1 MQQYTLQRN
10 QGKLQQEGM
19 YVIQLNNGEQH
30 YVQATSAVLSSAAP
44 TATAITINPT
54 DQLQTSA
61 YLQQN
66 TLGQMQTVQPQE
78 ATVIQQQND
87 SFQDILD
94 YIQHL
99 YTELA
104 KEKNIRHFICLFCS
118 QDFNDL
124 RSLLRHTS
132 FSHRTKIL
140 DGTISLEQDF
150 EALVRKKIQAKEQQS
165 QNQQLYQ
172 CVQCQQMFNSLEIIS
187 EHLAH
192 CQSPSSTITNV
203 MPSSNTASYQGKS
216 TSAELI
222 HTSSNKSHVIADQY
236 IPYGCAQCK
245 SSFKIKLN
253 NFPFFTIVF
262 ALIYRRPAISHH
274 QRSYDSHAI
283 VSK

>member
-1 MQQYTLQRN
+1 
-10 QGKLQQEGM
+10 M

-54 DQLQTSA
+54 DQLQQNA

-66 TLGQMQTVQPQE
+66 QLGQIQTVQPQE
-78 ATVIQQQND
+78 TTIVQQQND
-87 SFQDILD
+87 SFQEILD

-104 KEKNIRHFICLFCS
+104 KEKNIRHYVCLFCA

-132 FSHRTKIL
+132 FSHRSKIL

-150 EALVRKKIQAKEQQS
+150 ESLIRKKIQAKEQQS
-165 QNQQLYQ
+165 QNQELYQ

-187 EHLAH
+187 EHLTH
-192 CQSPSSTITNV
+192 CQPQSATISQAV
-203 MPSSNTASYQGKS
+203 PSSNSASYQGK
-216 TSAELI
+216 TSAELVN
-222 HTSSNKSHVIADQY
+222 TSSNKSQIVADQY

-245 SSFKIKLN
+245 
-253 NFPFFTIVF
+253 
-262 ALIYRRPAISHH
+262 ISI
-274 QRSYDSHAI
+274 DSH
-283 VSK
+283 

>member
-1 MQQYTLQRN
+1 MQPN
-10 QGKLQQEGM
+10 KLQSNRKKLRQEGM

-30 YVQATSAVLSSAAP
+30 YVQATSAVLSSATP

-54 DQLQTSA
+54 DQLPPNT

-66 TLGQMQTVQPQE
+66 QLAQIQTVQQQE
-78 ATVIQQQND
+78 PTVVQQQND
-87 SFQDILD
+87 SFQEILD

-104 KEKNIRHFICLFCS
+104 KEKNIRHYVCLFCA
-118 QDFNDL
+118 QDFTDL

-140 DGTISLEQDF
+140 DGSLSLEQDF
-150 EALVRKKIQAKEQQS
+150 EALIRKKIQAKEQQS
-165 QNQQLYQ
+165 HNQQLYQ

-192 CQSPSSTITNV
+192 CQPPSTTITNV
-203 MPSSNTASYQGKS
+203 VPSSNSASYQGKTS
-216 TSAELI
+216 TELVN
-222 HTSSNKSHVIADQY
+222 TSSNKSQIIVEQY

-245 SSFKIKLN
+245 RIRY
-253 NFPFFTIVF
+253 T
-262 ALIYRRPAISHH
+262 
-274 QRSYDSHAI
+274 
-283 VSK
+283 

>member
-1 MQQYTLQRN
+1 MQQYTLQSN
-10 QGKLQQEGM
+10 HGKLLQEGM

-30 YVQATSAVLSSAAP
+30 YVQATSAVLSSATP

-54 DQLQTSA
+54 DQLQTNA
-61 YLQQN
+61 YLQTNQ
-66 TLGQMQTVQPQE
+66 LGQIQTVQPHE
-78 ATVIQQQND
+78 ATVVHHQQQQQHHQQQQTD
-87 SFQDILD
+87 TFQEVLD

-99 YTELA
+99 YTEIA
-104 KEKNIRHFICLFCS
+104 KEKNIRQYICLFCT

-150 EALVRKKIQAKEQQS
+150 DALVRKKLQAKEQQS
-165 QNQQLYQ
+165 QSQHQQLYQ

-192 CQSPSSTITNV
+192 CQPSSATISNIV
-203 MPSSNTASYQGKS
+203 PSSNGSASSYQEK
-216 TSAELI
+216 TTTTTELI
-222 HTSSNKSHVIADQY
+222 NASPNKSHTIASEQY

-245 SSFKIKLN
+245 PVVGSIIK
-253 NFPFFTIVF
+253 F
-262 ALIYRRPAISHH
+262 
-274 QRSYDSHAI
+274 Q
-283 VSK
+283 

>member
-1 MQQYTLQRN
+1 MQQYTLQSTE
-10 QGKLQQEGM
+10 GELLQDGM

-30 YVQATSAVLSSAAP
+30 YVQATSAVLSPAAP

-54 DQLQTSA
+54 DQM
-61 YLQQN
+61 QQN
-66 TLGQMQTVQPQE
+66 AYIQQNQLGQIQTIQQPE

-87 SFQDILD
+87 SFQDVLD

-99 YTELA
+99 YMELG
-104 KEKNIRHFICLFCS
+104 KEKTMRYYICLFCT

-150 EALVRKKIQAKEQQS
+150 EDVIRKKIQAKEQQS

-172 CVQCQQMFNSLEIIS
+172 CVQCQQMFDSLDTIS
-187 EHLAH
+187 EHLTH
-192 CQSPSSTITNV
+192 CQPPSAAISNV
-203 MPSSNTASYQGKS
+203 VPSSNNGSYQAKTSTELVNSSASKS
-216 TSAELI
+216 QIIAEP
-222 HTSSNKSHVIADQY
+222 Y

-245 SSFKIKLN
+245 QN
-253 NFPFFTIVF
+253 NNKFN
-262 ALIYRRPAISHH
+262 R
-274 QRSYDSHAI
+274 
-283 VSK
+283 

>member
-1 MQQYTLQRN
+1 
-10 QGKLQQEGM
+10 M

-54 DQLQTSA
+54 DQLHANA

-66 TLGQMQTVQPQE
+66 QLGQIQTVQPQE
-78 ATVIQQQND
+78 ATVVQQQND
-87 SFQDILD
+87 SFQEILD

-99 YTELA
+99 YTEIA
-104 KEKNIRHFICLFCS
+104 KEKNIRHYVCLFCT
-118 QDFNDL
+118 QDFTDL

-150 EALVRKKIQAKEQQS
+150 DALIRKKIQAKEQ

-192 CQSPSSTITNV
+192 CQPPPTTITNIV
-203 MPSSNTASYQGKS
+203 PSSNSASYQGKS
-216 TSAELI
+216 PTELI
-222 HTSSNKSHVIADQY
+222 NTSSTKSQIIAEQY

-245 SSFKIKLN
+245 HN
-253 NFPFFTIVF
+253 
-262 ALIYRRPAISHH
+262 IYTFSI
-274 QRSYDSHAI
+274 
-283 VSK
+283 

>member
-1 MQQYTLQRN
+1 MQQYTLQSAE
-10 QGKLQQEGM
+10 GKLLQDRM

-30 YVQATSAVLSSAAP
+30 YVQATSAVLSPATP
-44 TATAITINPT
+44 TTTAITINPAE
-54 DQLQTSA
+54 QLQHNA

-66 TLGQMQTVQPQE
+66 QLGQIQTIQPQE
-78 ATVIQQQND
+78 TAVVQPQND
-87 SFQDILD
+87 SFQEVLD

-104 KEKNIRHFICLFCS
+104 KEKNIRCYLCLFCA

-150 EALVRKKIQAKEQQS
+150 EALIRKKIQTKEQQS

-172 CVQCQQMFNSLEIIS
+172 CVQCQQMFGSLEIIS

-192 CQSPSSTITNV
+192 CQPQSATISNV
-203 MPSSNTASYQGKS
+203 VPSSNSASYQTKTSTELANSSASKS
-216 TSAELI
+216 QTVSD
-222 HTSSNKSHVIADQY
+222 SYV
-236 IPYGCAQCK
+236 PYGCAQCK
-245 SSFKIKLN
+245 LFQICHAFENVYVL
-253 NFPFFTIVF
+253 PI
-262 ALIYRRPAISHH
+262 AI
-274 QRSYDSHAI
+274 
-283 VSK
+283 

>member
-1 MQQYTLQRN
+1 MQQYTLQSAE
-10 QGKLQQEGM
+10 GKLLQDAAM

-30 YVQATSAVLSSAAP
+30 YVQATSAVLSSATP

-54 DQLQTSA
+54 DQLQTNAS

-66 TLGQMQTVQPQE
+66 HQLAQIQAIQPQE
-78 ATVIQQQND
+78 TTTTVIHQQND
-87 SFQDILD
+87 SFQDVLD

-99 YTELA
+99 YTEVA
-104 KEKNIRHFICLFCS
+104 KEKNVRCYICLFCA
-118 QDFNDL
+118 QDYDDL

-150 EALVRKKIQAKEQQS
+150 EALIRKKLDAKEQES

-172 CVQCQQMFNSLEIIS
+172 CVQCQQMFSSLEIIS

-192 CQSPSSTITNV
+192 CQPPSVAAAAATISNVVPSPNTSTSSSYQSSKASSTGLH
-203 MPSSNTASYQGKS
+203 NTSVSKS
-216 TSAELI
+216 QVLVET
-222 HTSSNKSHVIADQY
+222 Y

-245 SSFKIKLN
+245 
-253 NFPFFTIVF
+253 
-262 ALIYRRPAISHH
+262 AI
-274 QRSYDSHAI
+274 
-283 VSK
+283 

>member
-1 MQQYTLQRN
+1 MQQYTLQSTE
-10 QGKLQQEGM
+10 GKLLQDGM

-30 YVQATSAVLSSAAP
+30 YVQATSAVLSPAAQ

-54 DQLQTSA
+54 DPAMQHNA

-66 TLGQMQTVQPQE
+66 QLGQIQTIQPQE
-78 ATVIQQQND
+78 ATVIQQQQQND
-87 SFQDILD
+87 SFQDVLD

-104 KEKNIRHFICLFCS
+104 KEKNLRYYVCLFCT

-150 EALVRKKIQAKEQQS
+150 EDVVRKKIQAKEQQN

-172 CVQCQQMFNSLEIIS
+172 CVQCQQMFSSLETIS

-192 CQSPSSTITNV
+192 CQPPSANISNVVPPSNNSAPYQAKSST
-203 MPSSNTASYQGKS
+203 
-216 TSAELI
+216 ELI
-222 HTSSNKSHVIADQY
+222 NSSVSKPQTIADTY

-245 SSFKIKLN
+245 LIDCFRIEYLTFLYIKINL
-253 NFPFFTIVF
+253 FS
-262 ALIYRRPAISHH
+262 AI
-274 QRSYDSHAI
+274 QVVDDI
-283 VSK
+283 IQ

>member
-1 MQQYTLQRN
+1 MQQYTLQTN
-10 QGKLQQEGM
+10 QGKLLQEGM

-30 YVQATSAVLSSAAP
+30 YVQATSAVLSSAQP

-54 DQLQTSA
+54 DQLQANA

-66 TLGQMQTVQPQE
+66 TLGQTIQTVQPQE
-78 ATVIQQQND
+78 ATVVQQQQND

-104 KEKNIRHFICLFCS
+104 KEKAIRHYICLFCT

-140 DGTISLEQDF
+140 DGSISLEQDF

-192 CQSPSSTITNV
+192 CQTPSATLTNV
-203 MPSSNTASYQGKS
+203 VPSSNSASYQQGKS
-216 TSAELI
+216 TSIELV
-222 HTSSNKSHVIADQY
+222 NKSHVAAEQY

-245 SSFKIKLN
+245 
-253 NFPFFTIVF
+253 
-262 ALIYRRPAISHH
+262 
-274 QRSYDSHAI
+274 
-283 VSK
+283 

>member
-1 MQQYTLQRN
+1 MYATVYTLQSN
-10 QGKLQQEGM
+10 QGTILHEGM

-30 YVQATSAVLSSAAP
+30 YVQATSAVLSSTAP

-54 DQLQTSA
+54 DQLQSNA
-61 YLQQN
+61 YIQSN
-66 TLGQMQTVQPQE
+66 HLGQIQTVQPHE
-78 ATVIQQQND
+78 ATVVHQQQTD
-87 SFQDILD
+87 SFQEVLD

-99 YTELA
+99 YTEIA
-104 KEKNIRHFICLFCS
+104 KEKTIRQYICLFCA

-150 EALVRKKIQAKEQQS
+150 DALVRKKLQAKEQQT

-172 CVQCQQMFNSLEIIS
+172 CVQCQQMFNSLEVIS

-192 CQSPSSTITNV
+192 CQPPSATISNV
-203 MPSSNTASYQGKS
+203 VPSSNSTSYQEK
-216 TSAELI
+216 TATELI
-222 HTSSNKSHVIADQY
+222 NASSNKSQTIADQY

-245 SSFKIKLN
+245 
-253 NFPFFTIVF
+253 PFQVLQFCDFEIS
-262 ALIYRRPAISHH
+262 IAI
-274 QRSYDSHAI
+274 QCRI
-283 VSK
+283 